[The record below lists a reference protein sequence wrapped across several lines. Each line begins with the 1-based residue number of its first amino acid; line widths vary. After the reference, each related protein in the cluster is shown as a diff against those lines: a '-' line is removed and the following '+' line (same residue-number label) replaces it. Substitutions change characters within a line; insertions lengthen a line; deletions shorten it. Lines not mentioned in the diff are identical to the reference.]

1 MKNRF
6 WLICCLAFTMLFVS
20 SPVFAL
26 NKEGVA
32 NGVSTV
38 MKIGIVVLVA
48 LLVAVTA
55 VFAYGMF
62 INRNK

>member
-6 WLICCLAFTMLFVS
+6 WLVCCLAFMLLCVS
-20 SPVFAL
+20 SPVLAL
-26 NKEGVA
+26 NKEVVA

-38 MKIGIVVLVA
+38 MKIGIVVLVV

-62 INRNK
+62 INRKK